1 MMKFLFGF
9 ILLFSTTSFAN
20 TWYDRGNGG
29 FVLTCQGQAP
39 QVLDLYEATTRFG
52 LTTVAATGDNEIAKA
67 SALIHRLA
75 ILDPQRAA
83 TLQTWLNTFMQEAQF
98 VDGSFARTPDLGLV
112 LIPDSCSLDQ
122 TVVQQQPS
130 VVNKFRYLINKKL
143 WNGLDADNK
152 AALIVHELIYREFIS
167 TPSQEF
173 SSERIR
179 YFNAFVH
186 ANLPDVKSLK
196 EYIARLQDLHMG
208 QYSYNGLTL
217 LLGATNANGE
227 WISGNVGFD
236 SEQHI
241 VMANLFAFQMID
253 RPYFTY
259 SCMEK
264 DVTPNLGQI
273 TLNAQGELLSFDA
286 DSAFVPTFSCA
297 LPKFVYSLNG
307 ANFEVTGTRWM
318 FGAGEK
324 PSLVAGAPATRN
336 IEISYADNVFQSPS
350 YPELFPTKQNTLFRF
365 DDKMNL
371 VEIGLGGSPCKRPT
385 DGAIAF
391 LPNHLQQTLTV
402 SIDQAGRATHVPA
415 CY

>member
-9 ILLFSTTSFAN
+9 VLLFSTTSFAN

-29 FVLTCQGQAP
+29 FVLSCQGQAP

-52 LTTVAATGDNEIAKA
+52 LTTVAAEGDNEVAKA
-67 SALIHRLA
+67 SALIGRLA
-75 ILDPQRAA
+75 AKDPQRAS
-83 TLQTWLNTFMQEAQF
+83 TLQTWLNGFLQEAQF

-122 TVVQQQPS
+122 TIVQQQPS

-143 WNGLDADNK
+143 WNSLDADNK

-179 YFNAFVH
+179 YFNAFIH
-186 ANLPDVKSLK
+186 ANLPGINTVQDYV
-196 EYIARLQDLHMG
+196 ARLQDLHIG
-208 QYSYNGLTL
+208 HFQYNGLML
-217 LLGATNANGE
+217 FLGSTNANGE
-227 WISGNVGFD
+227 WISAIVGFD
-236 SEQHI
+236 NDQNI
-241 VMANLFAFQMID
+241 VQANLFAFQMIN

-264 DVTPNLGQI
+264 DVTPNLGKI
-273 TLNAQGELLSFDA
+273 TLNAKGELLSFDA
-286 DSAFVPTFSCA
+286 DPAFVPTFSCA
-297 LPKFVYSLNG
+297 LPEFEYSHND
-307 ANFEVTGTRWM
+307 AKFEVTGTRWM
-318 FGAGEK
+318 FGAGEM
-324 PSLVAGAPATRN
+324 PTLVAGAPATRN
-336 IEISYADNVFQSPS
+336 IEITYGSNVFQSPS
-350 YPELFPTKQNTLFRF
+350 YPELFPTRQNTLFRF
-365 DDKMNL
+365 DEKMNL
-371 VEIGLGGSPCKRPT
+371 VEIGLGGSPCKRPS
-385 DGAIAF
+385 DGAISF